1 MECRSRRLPWGV
13 IPLLSLL
20 AGNADS
26 EPAVLERYAGI
37 FSGSG
42 TILEGPEATSHQ
54 VRCRFT
60 ILHQGV
66 TGLALQGTCW
76 AYLIISRPI
85 SANLAWDARSGQ
97 VSGTY
102 TGSRVG
108 TARLT
113 GRQTGADFDLSI
125 EWPRPLYGDT
135 RAQMKVASLDPNR
148 FRIVV
153 TDRIGVNG
161 PVRATTDLTL
171 LRR

>member
-1 MECRSRRLPWGV
+1 MDHRFHWLSWGV
-13 IPLLSLL
+13 IPLLSVL
-20 AGNADS
+20 AGNTRAA
-26 EPAVLERYAGI
+26 PAALARLAGS

-42 TILEGPEATSHQ
+42 TVLEGPNADSHQ

-60 ILHQGV
+60 ILPQGA
-66 TGLALQGTCW
+66 TGLSLQGTCW
-76 AYLIISRPI
+76 AYLIISRSI
-85 SANLAWDARSGQ
+85 SADLAWDPRSGR
-97 VSGTY
+97 VTGTY

-108 TARLT
+108 TARLI
-113 GRQTGADFDLSI
+113 GRQAGADFDLTI
-125 EWPRPLYGDT
+125 EWPKPLYGDT
-135 RAQMKVASLDPNR
+135 TAQMKVASIGRDG